1 MDRIKKD
8 QIDYIRGLWK
18 CLSQI
23 TAPLVRE
30 RRLRTLCD
38 RVAKVSDPLLLTSKQ
53 RNKIILSLKN
63 RLKRQNEVYKRSK
76 EILLHSLSARE
87 REKVRKECPFRKE
100 RDDLIR
106 LLRKKGVSYA
116 LLSKVSGLGKTS
128 IYNILTNKKE
138 IGR

>member
-1 MDRIKKD
+1 MARVKKDRID
-8 QIDYIRGLWK
+8 DIRRLWK
-18 CLSQI
+18 CVSKI
-23 TAPLVRE
+23 TAPLIRE
-30 RRLRTLCD
+30 RRLRALCE
-38 RVAKVSDPLLLTSKQ
+38 RVAEVSDPLLLTREQ
-53 RNKIILSLKN
+53 GDKIIKDLKI
-63 RLKRQNEVYKRSK
+63 RLKEQNKFYERSK